1 MLYNSAQQVLQYGHG
16 QSVAKEDSAAVKWLA
31 VIGTREATGEMR
43 RDVSERVRRAVGDGC
58 GIVTGGSTGV
68 DTVAMMA
75 AMQYGGVLRVYLPIA
90 LADYE
95 KRLRERAEQGK
106 CLPDDAEQTIMT
118 LKQLKTRD
126 ASALV
131 EPDDFTELTPEAFYT
146 RNEQILQL
154 ADAVVA
160 YHLKGN
166 ATASKLPAGTLL
178 TAERAREL
186 G

>member
-1 MLYNSAQQVLQYGHG
+1 MNKA
-16 QSVAKEDSAAVKWLA
+16 VADMNGTVMKWLA
-31 VIGTREATGEMR
+31 IIGTREATSEMR

-75 AMQYGGVLRVYLPIA
+75 AMHYGGVLRVYLPIA

-95 KRLRERAEQGK
+95 KSLRERAEQGK
-106 CLPDDAEQTIMT
+106 CLPDDAEQTIAT

-126 ASALV
+126 HSALV
-131 EPDDFTELTPEAFYT
+131 EPDDFTELTPEAFYA

-178 TAERAREL
+178 TAERACEI
-186 G
+186 GKVVEVFEYAY